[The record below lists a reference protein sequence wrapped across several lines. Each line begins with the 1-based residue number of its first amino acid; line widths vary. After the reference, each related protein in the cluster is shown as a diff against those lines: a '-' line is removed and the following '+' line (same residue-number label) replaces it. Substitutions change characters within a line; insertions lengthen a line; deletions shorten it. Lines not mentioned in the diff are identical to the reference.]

1 MPENF
6 EQPTETEKKQE
17 RAESRDLSPE
27 QIATQLEQT
36 DKAIG
41 LTIEDLNTHI
51 APQLFEKQQRLSN
64 LSSSILSDD
73 HLWPQAHQ
81 LQEKSSTYLHRIATE
96 TAVDKNSLGVKG
108 KEKIGKGID
117 VIAQVWDIQLSK
129 ESKLTPY
136 IGVNLPNEGKRL
148 WAIAGMTLSDKP
160 SWVTASLQ
168 GEFKEKGKSGN
179 EYIAAKITEQTKI
192 PVSKTESISVMW
204 GIDDN
209 QPTAGIGYT
218 KRLDTGSLTV
228 WWTVTDTEKWP
239 MNLKG
244 DVTRTSKNKNLD
256 ISATVQ
262 RNKGDVSGGVSAK
275 LRF

>member
-6 EQPTETEKKQE
+6 EQRTETEKKQE

-36 DKAIG
+36 EKAIG
-41 LTIEDLNTHI
+41 LTVEDLNTRI
-51 APQLFEKQQRLSN
+51 TPQLFEKQQRLSN
-64 LSSSILSDD
+64 LSSSILTDG
-73 HLWPQAHQ
+73 HLWPQAQ
-81 LQEKSSTYLHRIATE
+81 LLQEKSSIYLQRIASE
-96 TAVDKNSLGVKG
+96 TAVDKSTLGVRG
-108 KEKIGKGID
+108 KEKIGKGLD
-117 VIAQVWDIQLSK
+117 VTVQVWDIALSNNK
-129 ESKLTPY
+129 KLSPY
-136 IGVNLPNEGKRL
+136 LWMNLPNNGKGP
-148 WAIAGMTLSDKP
+148 WAIAGMTLADKS
-160 SWVTASLQ
+160 SWVATSLQ
-168 GEFKEKGKSGN
+168 GEFKEKGKPGK

-192 PVSKTESISVMW
+192 PLSKTESVSVMW
-204 GIDDN
+204 GIDDK
-209 QPTAGIGYT
+209 QPTAGMWYT
-218 KRLDTGSLTV
+218 KKFDTGSLTV

-244 DVTRTSKNKNLD
+244 DVTRSSKNKNLD